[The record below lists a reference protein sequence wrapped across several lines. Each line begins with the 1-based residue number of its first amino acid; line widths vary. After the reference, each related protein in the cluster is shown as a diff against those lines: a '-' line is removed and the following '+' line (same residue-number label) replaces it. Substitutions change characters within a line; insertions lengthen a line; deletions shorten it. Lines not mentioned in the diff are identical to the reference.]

1 VVTIIKGLL
10 KGERLTFAGLP
21 TASDIPAMRI
31 VHQHSPSP
39 LNPPSAM
46 KAIPFTFDEL
56 EAHLSSDETPGDC
69 MQLSDLDGFLRALVI
84 PPSRMRALP

>member
-1 VVTIIKGLL
+1 MTIIKGLL

-56 EAHLSSDETPGDC
+56 EAHLSSDETPGIAC
-69 MQLSDLDGFLRALVI
+69 SFPTSTAGHR
-84 PPSRMRALP
+84 PSLFCR